1 MFIQVSYDGC
11 IDIRIHV
18 TNCLLSKVAKRTR
31 VAMTWAVLGDG
42 YCHGVDDAGTE
53 TKACFTTCISVT
65 EATRLRRGGPR
76 LQQRHVKEYG
86 EAKMSAQISQVCSSL
101 DSFSDM
107 FRVLESC

>member
-1 MFIQVSYDGC
+1 
-11 IDIRIHV
+11 
-18 TNCLLSKVAKRTR
+18 
-31 VAMTWAVLGDG
+31 MTATATKWIT
-42 YCHGVDDAGTE
+42 HGDAGTAE